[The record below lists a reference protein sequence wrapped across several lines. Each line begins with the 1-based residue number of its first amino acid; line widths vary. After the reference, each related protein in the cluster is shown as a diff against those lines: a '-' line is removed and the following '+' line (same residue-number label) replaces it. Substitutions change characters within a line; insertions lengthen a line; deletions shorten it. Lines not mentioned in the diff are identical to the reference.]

1 VQAADAVDRAERLSD
16 LRETYRTRL
25 RGTSGRAAE
34 VIDLLFA
41 NPILTVRYVQQQ
53 LGVSQP
59 GATNLLRRLTAHGI
73 LHEQGSGT
81 GVRHR
86 WFSNEILSVLDPE
99 SSA

>member
-1 VQAADAVDRAERLSD
+1 
-16 LRETYRTRL
+16 
-25 RGTSGRAAE
+25 
-34 VIDLLFA
+34 
-41 NPILTVRYVQQQ
+41 VRYVQQQ

>member
-1 VQAADAVDRAERLSD
+1 LKIF
-16 LRETYRTRL
+16 
-25 RGTSGRAAE
+25 SGRAPE

-53 LGVSQP
+53 LEVSQP

-73 LHEQGSGT
+73 LRELGSGT

-86 WFSNEILSVLDPE
+86 WFSEQILSVLDPE
-99 SSA
+99 HDA